1 MTTSPRRVVGAA
13 LVGAV
18 AAAIVITVAP
28 TSAPG
33 PDAVTPSQGIPPGA
47 GAMRYDYDQLRRVQE
62 EIQRAHEK
70 FAAEDG
76 TSAPTAAPR
85 PSS

>member
-1 MTTSPRRVVGAA
+1 M
-13 LVGAV
+13 
-18 AAAIVITVAP
+18 AP